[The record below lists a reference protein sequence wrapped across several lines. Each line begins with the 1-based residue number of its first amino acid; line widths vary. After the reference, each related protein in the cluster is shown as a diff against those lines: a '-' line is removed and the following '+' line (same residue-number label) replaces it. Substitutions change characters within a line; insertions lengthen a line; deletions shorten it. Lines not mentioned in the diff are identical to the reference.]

1 MFTGIATNNGTI
13 KNIKEK
19 KSNEYT
25 IESDIDLQEVK
36 IGSSI
41 MCSGICL
48 TVINKKNNNFS
59 VNVSEETLNV
69 SNAKNWKE
77 GTKLNLEKSLKVG
90 DELGGHIVTGHID
103 DTTRLLR
110 KKVLKK
116 SLELTFELPYSL
128 QKYVCKKGSIAI
140 DGISLTVNN
149 VEEKSFSVSI
159 IPHTSA
165 VTTLGSIKKDD
176 IVNIEIDILARYIEN
191 NIKKIK

>member
-1 MFTGIATNNGTI
+1 MFTGIATNYGII

-19 KSNEYT
+19 ISNEYT
-25 IESDIDLQEVK
+25 IESDIDLSQLK

-48 TVINKKNNNFS
+48 TVINKKNRNFA

-69 SNAKNWKE
+69 TNAKNWKV

-103 DTTRLLR
+103 NTTRLL
-110 KKVLKK
+110 KKRELKK
-116 SLELTFELPYSL
+116 SSELTFGLPYNL
-128 QKYVCKKGSIAI
+128 KKYICKKGSIAI
-140 DGISLTVNN
+140 DGISLTVNG

>member
-1 MFTGIATNNGTI
+1 MFTGIATNYGTI

-48 TVINKKNNNFS
+48 TVINKNNNSFA

-69 SNAKNWKE
+69 SNAINWKE

-103 DTTRLLR
+103 DTTILVR

-116 SLELTFELPYSL
+116 SSELTFELPHKL
-128 QKYVCKKGSIAI
+128 RKYICKKGSIAI

-149 VEEKSFSVSI
+149 VKENSFSVSI
-159 IPHTSA
+159 IPHTSE
-165 VTTLGSIKKDD
+165 VTTLGNIQKDD

-191 NIKKIK
+191 NIKKTK

>member
-1 MFTGIATNNGTI
+1 MFTGIATNYGII

-25 IESDIDLQEVK
+25 IESDIDLSEVK

-48 TVINKKNNNFS
+48 TVINKKNKSFA

-69 SNAKNWKE
+69 SNAINWRE
-77 GTKLNLEKSLKVG
+77 GTQLNLEKSLKVG

-103 DTTRLLR
+103 DTTKLLR
-110 KKVLKK
+110 KKILKM
-116 SLELTFELPYSL
+116 SSELTFELPRSL

-149 VEEKSFSVSI
+149 VEEKM
-159 IPHTSA
+159 P
-165 VTTLGSIKKDD
+165 IK
-176 IVNIEIDILARYIEN
+176 IYFR
-191 NIKKIK
+191 

>member
-1 MFTGIATNNGTI
+1 M
-13 KNIKEK
+13 KN
-19 KSNEYT
+19 KS
-25 IESDIDLQEVK
+25 
-36 IGSSI
+36 
-41 MCSGICL
+41 
-48 TVINKKNNNFS
+48 FA

-69 SNAKNWKE
+69 SNAINWKE

-103 DTTRLLR
+103 DTTKLLR
-110 KKVLKK
+110 KRILKM
-116 SLELTFELPYSL
+116 SSELTFELPGSL

-159 IPHTSA
+159 IPHTSE
-165 VTTLGSIKKDD
+165 VTTLGNIQKDD

>member
-1 MFTGIATNNGTI
+1 MFTGIATNYGII

-25 IESDIDLQEVK
+25 IESDIDLSEVK

-48 TVINKKNNNFS
+48 TVINKKNKSFF

-69 SNAKNWKE
+69 TNAKNWKI

-110 KKVLKK
+110 KRVLKK
-116 SLELTFELPYSL
+116 SSELTFELPTNL
-128 QKYVCKKGSIAI
+128 HKYICKKGSIAI
-140 DGISLTVNN
+140 DGVSLTVND
-149 VEEKSFSVSI
+149 VEEKSFSISI

-191 NIKKIK
+191 NINKTN

>member
-1 MFTGIATNNGTI
+1 MFTGIATNYGII

-25 IESDIDLQEVK
+25 IESDIDLLEVK

-48 TVINKKNNNFS
+48 TVINKKNKSFA

-69 SNAKNWKE
+69 TNAKNWKE

-103 DTTRLLR
+103 DTARLLR
-110 KKVLKK
+110 KKALKK
-116 SLELTFELPYSL
+116 SLQLTFELPQCL
-128 QKYVCKKGSIAI
+128 QKFICKKGSIAI
-140 DGISLTVNN
+140 DGISLTVND

-165 VTTLGSIKKDD
+165 VTTLGSIRKDD

-191 NIKKIK
+191 NIKKTK

>member
-1 MFTGIATNNGTI
+1 MFTGIATNYGII

-19 KSNEYT
+19 KSNEYI
-25 IESDIDLQEVK
+25 IESDIDLSEVK

-48 TVINKKNNNFS
+48 TVINKKNKSFA

-69 SNAKNWKE
+69 SNAINWKE

-103 DTTRLLR
+103 DTTKLLR
-110 KKVLKK
+110 KRVLKK
-116 SLELTFELPYSL
+116 SSELTFELPHNL
-128 QKYVCKKGSIAI
+128 KKYVCKKGSIAI

-159 IPHTSA
+159 IPHTSESQ
-165 VTTLGSIKKDD
+165 L
-176 IVNIEIDILARYIEN
+176 
-191 NIKKIK
+191 